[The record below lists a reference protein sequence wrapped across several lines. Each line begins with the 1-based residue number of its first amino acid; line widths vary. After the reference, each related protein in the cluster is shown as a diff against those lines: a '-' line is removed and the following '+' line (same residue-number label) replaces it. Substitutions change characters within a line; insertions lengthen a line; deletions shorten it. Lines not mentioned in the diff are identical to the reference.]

1 MASRREIA
9 ITIKGNVGGGGGNE
23 KEIGYSAKISTN
35 DAYSSDEVADKELK
49 NYDDGSGKKGAK
61 AAAFAITLYALNEVK
76 NSIVKTAS
84 QGWNRHI
91 DMKEDYLASNNMNE
105 IKAKLGAVKSYA
117 SAAVTGAKMGFS
129 VGGPIGAV
137 VGAAVGTVGNLGNR
151 VINYALA
158 QTRYNEQN
166 NAMNAQ
172 TNFSRVRMGLM
183 DGGRGTEN

>member
-9 ITIKGNVGGGGGNE
+9 ITIKGNVGGGGGG
-23 KEIGYSAKISTN
+23 KEIGYSAKGPAID
-35 DAYSSDEVADKELK
+35 DAYSSDEVANKELK
-49 NYDDGSGKKGAK
+49 NYNDGSGKSGSK

-105 IKAKLGAVKSYA
+105 IKAKIGAVKSYA
-117 SAAVTGAKMGFS
+117 SAAITGAKIGS
-129 VGGPIGAV
+129 IGGPIGIAI
-137 VGAAVGTVGNLGNR
+137 GAAVGTVANAGNR

>member
-9 ITIKGNVGGGGGNE
+9 ITIKGNVGGGGGNG
-23 KEIGYSAKISTN
+23 KEIGFSAKDTSSI
-35 DAYSSDEVADKELK
+35 AYSSDEVANKELK
-49 NYDDGSGKKGAK
+49 NYNDGSSKGSGAK

-117 SAAVTGAKMGFS
+117 SAAITGAKIGS
-129 VGGPIGAV
+129 IGGPIGAA
-137 VGAAVGTVGNLGNR
+137 VGAAVGTVANLGNR